1 MAQSCDRRDLA
12 EASACFT
19 CFNPKEQ
26 AAVQTYLLAVMNG
39 GSLDRDTLLDAA
51 KCFTCLTQKQLLAI
65 EIYLLC
71 QLLNR

>member
-26 AAVQTYLLAVMNG
+26 EAVRTYLLAVIAG
-39 GSLDRDTLLDAA
+39 GSLDPETLLDAA
-51 KCFTCLTQKQLLAI
+51 KCFTCLNQKQVLAI

-71 QLLNR
+71 QLLQ